1 MSSSTIAIIITILAV
16 ISFVLEKIPLA
27 MTAVIASLLM
37 GILLPEM
44 KLADV
49 YSGFAGTTVIM
60 VAGMC
65 IVGNSL
71 FETGM
76 AEKIGRKIGTS
87 KLAKSA
93 FL

>member
-1 MSSSTIAIIITILAV
+1 MSSSTIAIIITIIAV

-49 YSGFAGTTVIM
+49 
-60 VAGMC
+60 
-65 IVGNSL
+65 
-71 FETGM
+71 
-76 AEKIGRKIGTS
+76 
-87 KLAKSA
+87 
-93 FL
+93 